1 MFPHKVTLF
10 NVYKIDEKVY
20 YHRTL
25 LDNVFFY
32 KSNQVVDEGKGITN
46 ASQYH
51 LIVPLGQLNNYV
63 DRKVF
68 HNSVDKQDIFTFVP
82 NDIIVFGECESV
94 NSIIELQKSSY
105 DYFAIKVIND
115 NRYGSQNLQS
125 IEVTD

>member
-10 NVYKIDEKVY
+10 NIYKIDEKVY

-25 LDNVFFY
+25 LSNVFFY

-51 LIVPLGQLNNYV
+51 LIVPLEQLNNYV

-68 HNSVDKQDIFTFVP
+68 QNSVDKQDIFTFAP
-82 NDIIVFGECESV
+82 NDIVVFGECESI
-94 NSIIELQKSSY
+94 NSIIELQKSTC
-105 DYFAIKVIND
+105 DYFTIKIIND

-125 IEVTD
+125 IEVTN